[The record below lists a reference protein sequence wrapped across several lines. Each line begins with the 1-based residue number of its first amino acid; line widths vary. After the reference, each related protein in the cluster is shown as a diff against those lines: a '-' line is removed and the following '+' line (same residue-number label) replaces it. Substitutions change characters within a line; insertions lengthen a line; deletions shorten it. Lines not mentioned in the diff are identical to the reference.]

1 MKGVDILLIHGVSR
15 HVQHTAGTRTAR
27 GGRRGA
33 LRCHDYSRFHFLLA
47 LPNLHNPSIIV
58 SELFLVGQSP
68 ELMSSSTV
76 QGSSFRR
83 PKLRSCFSRFSIRG
97 RFAPLVKP
105 NRTKT
110 NLPTYAKIHLTCQP
124 PACPGAGR
132 YWCAGTVL
140 YTVLALT

>member
-1 MKGVDILLIHGVSR
+1 MLCMKGVDILLIPGVSR

-33 LRCHDYSRFHFLLA
+33 LCCHDYSRFHFLLA

-97 RFAPLVKP
+97 RFAPLNQTGQKRICP
-105 NRTKT
+105 RTLRFT
-110 NLPTYAKIHLTCQP
+110 LRASRPHAQVQAATGVQ
-124 PACPGAGR
+124 
-132 YWCAGTVL
+132 
-140 YTVLALT
+140 ALCCTLFLH